1 MSIEAIPSTA
11 IQLPQEREKEGSIQ
25 NGSEGGQQSRISSKM
40 NSRRASD
47 ESNQRSKKQLR
58 PNTSEGAY
66 PGFSKMRVRRTLNYS
81 QIWDRFTRQS
91 TFHGVSH
98 AAQAPTRRWKAMWY
112 IALCIC
118 ATALIIQLVMLV
130 YKYTLYAKTVDL
142 DLKFENAPFPSVT
155 LCNLNPYKASAINED
170 PTTRE
175 TMEAFAAIMNREG
188 SSSDGVAAAIAL
200 GGSRRKRQLSNE
212 SKTRRYHQVYA
223 QCFCGINRIS
233 GERKKGSCYAAYK
246 GKVSLNF
253 ADAMQHF
260 APTKCLCQLDWVS
273 KTLWPCFPY
282 NSWKERMCAE
292 CSAQLGHCPMR
303 FFEGDQNDKKIHSQM
318 DVCLCHTEYNH
329 CIASNQNGYIPEIDP
344 DMEIDTLNMTS
355 AFPTRGEQRTTTTT
369 TTQTPEL
376 KQALGFEELKDDIA
390 ISTQAQQNLIF
401 AVGAMKDKDRI
412 ALSQTKS
419 EFILKCSFNQRDC
432 DIERDFKLHYDQ
444 SYGNCFTFNWN
455 RTKAVTAHRAG
466 ANYGKCL
473 VREHTVTNTPKGLRV
488 LLYANVSEYLPT
500 SESVGF
506 RITVHDKW
514 IVPFP
519 DAFGYSAPTGFLSSY
534 GVRMKQFHRMT
545 PPHGHCLDGGEDSPD
560 FIYKGFN
567 YSGCHRSCTQKE
579 VIRVCGCAD
588 PMYPIPQRAKPC
600 AVSDPIARDCIKNTT
615 QHLGRLIAEGNVPNC
630 VCHQPCRE
638 TGYEVTYSASRW
650 PSGTAKVLECPVTDD
665 LCLERYRKNA
675 AMIQVFYEE
684 LNYETMTE
692 SPAYTMTSLFADF
705 GGLTGLWVGASV
717 VSLLEFVALGVYI
730 AQAFVKKRKAS
741 SASSHQINPH
751 IVLPPR
757 YRRSQTSLST
767 NRSREELEQ
776 RLSPLMDETS
786 EDEDTPSR
794 KNTFPYLPPGADL
807 PCFCTYDENGRIKAM
822 KALCPEH
829 GYMVRRGTGY
839 SYGSSFEQTGDEEEE
854 LRDDEALSEQQI
866 PPEEHPLIPN
876 RESSNERERDRQSR
890 ERSSRDRNDARSHRS
905 TDSNV

>member
-1 MSIEAIPSTA
+1 MHRVNPALKTPKG
-11 IQLPQEREKEGSIQ
+11 L
-25 NGSEGGQQSRISSKM
+25 
-40 NSRRASD
+40 
-47 ESNQRSKKQLR
+47 
-58 PNTSEGAY
+58 
-66 PGFSKMRVRRTLNYS
+66 SKMRVRGTLNYS

-98 AAQAPTRRWKAMWY
+98 AAQAPTRRWKVMWY
-112 IALCIC
+112 TALCIC

-130 YKYTLYAKTVDL
+130 YKYLLFAKTVDL

-155 LCNLNPYKASAINED
+155 LCNLNPYKASAINQD

-175 TMEAFAAIMNREG
+175 TMEAFARIMNRG
-188 SSSDGVAAAIAL
+188 GGSSDGVAAAIAL
-200 GGSRRKRQLSNE
+200 GGGSRRKRQLSNE

-260 APTKCLCQLDWVS
+260 SPTRCLCQLDWVS

-292 CSAQLGHCPMR
+292 CSSELGHCPMR
-303 FFEGDQNDKKIHSQM
+303 FFEGNQNAKGIHSQM
-318 DVCLCHTEYNH
+318 DICLCHNEYNH
-329 CIASNQNGYIPEIDP
+329 CIANNQNGNIPEIDP
-344 DMEIDTLNMTS
+344 HTNLDTLNMTA
-355 AFPTRGEQRTTTTT
+355 AFPVKGVQKTTTTT
-369 TTQTPEL
+369 TTETPEM
-376 KQALGFEELKDDIA
+376 KQALGFEELTDDIA
-390 ISTQAQQNLIF
+390 ISNQAQQNLIF
-401 AVGAMKDKDRI
+401 AVGSMKDSERI

-455 RTKAVTAHRAG
+455 RTTAVTAHRAG
-466 ANYGKCL
+466 ANY
-473 VREHTVTNTPKGLRV
+473 GLRV

-500 SESVGF
+500 SESIGF

-545 PPHGHCLDGGEDSPD
+545 PPHGHCLDGGENSPD

-567 YSGCHRSCTQKE
+567 YSVEGCHRSCTQKE

-588 PMYPIPQRAKPC
+588 PMYPIPKRAKPC
-600 AVSDPIARDCIKNTT
+600 AVSDPIARDCIKNTS
-615 QHLGRLIAEGNVPNC
+615 QHLGHLIAEGNVPNC

-650 PSGTAKVLECPVTDD
+650 PSGTAKVLECQMTDD

-767 NRSREELEQ
+767 NRSRGKQSKHSLLEDLEQ

-786 EDEDTPSR
+786 EEEDTPPR

-807 PCFCTYDENGRIKAM
+807 PCFCTYDETGRIKSM

-839 SYGSSFEQTGDEEEE
+839 SYGSSFEQTVDEDDEEPEAEIPQEE
-854 LRDDEALSEQQI
+854 DLLISHT
-866 PPEEHPLIPN
+866 PPSP
-876 RESSNERERDRQSR
+876 SEREQR
-890 ERSSRDRNDARSHRS
+890 EQERRSRSSKERREKDLKSQRS